1 MEEGFQIHSQASACY
16 RISRS
21 PGILCGRIR
30 DMPSAQ
36 APSQTSSELYRRL
49 LRYVIPYK
57 WIFVVAIVGMFVVAL
72 GETAFVALLKPIMDD
87 GFVNRDQFLI
97 KWLPLALVVVMFVR
111 GLGQFVDTYTMAWIG
126 RRIVYDLRAQLFD
139 RHLHLPESYFDTHPT
154 ANLVSQ
160 LVFDCEQ
167 VSRASTQAIRVLVRD
182 SINIVL
188 LLIWMSYLSW
198 KTTLALLLIVPIA
211 WVIIRFSSK
220 KLRDAS
226 SELQRTVGRI
236 TQVASEALTGHEL
249 VKAFNGFDQQKG
261 LFDLSN
267 NRNRQQFMK
276 RIMVVA
282 VSVPLII
289 FVAGVALAMIV
300 WYALQLTGESQVTAG
315 TFISYIAATVMLMQP
330 IRRLS
335 RLNEVIQTG
344 IAASD
349 SIFSTLDLEPEQD
362 SGSRHLDE
370 PVSGSLAFEQVSFY
384 YTGGEQPALDNI
396 SFEVPARSKVAL
408 VGASGSGKS
417 TVVKLLMGLYRT
429 TTGSIKIDGQKIDEL
444 SLASLREAIAFV
456 PQKSVLFN
464 DSLQENVRYGSAS
477 LDATRFAEV
486 IDAALLAQVV
496 EHHPDGVDQ
505 NIGENGDRLSGGQQ
519 QRIAI
524 ARALYKDAPILIL
537 DEATSALDSE
547 AENKIQTAIDA
558 LLQNRTAL
566 IIAHRLSTIRN
577 ADLILVFD
585 QGRIVEQGSHAS
597 LLKNK
602 SVYANLVKAQEYRQD
617 PDANSGA

>member
-1 MEEGFQIHSQASACY
+1 MAELYSSK
-16 RISRS
+16 
-21 PGILCGRIR
+21 
-30 DMPSAQ
+30 
-36 APSQTSSELYRRL
+36 QTSVELYRRL
-49 LRYVIPYK
+49 LRYVVPYK

-126 RRIVYDLRAQLFD
+126 RRIVYDLRTQLFD
-139 RHLHLPESYFDTHPT
+139 RHLHLTEAYFDSHPT

-167 VSRASTQAIRVLVRD
+167 VSKASTQAIRVLVRD

-198 KTTLALLLIVPIA
+198 KTTLALLIIIPFA
-211 WVIIRFSSK
+211 WLIIRYSSK
-220 KLRDAS
+220 KLRKAS
-226 SELQRTVGRI
+226 RELQRTVGRI

-249 VKAFNGFDQQKG
+249 VKAFNGFERQKR
-261 LFDLSN
+261 LFELSN

-276 RIMVVA
+276 RSMVVA
-282 VSVPLII
+282 ISMPLII
-289 FVAGVALAMIV
+289 FIAGLALAMIV
-300 WYALQLTGESQVTAG
+300 WYALQQTGENQVTAG
-315 TFISYIAATVMLMQP
+315 TFISYISATVMLMQP

-344 IAASD
+344 IAASE
-349 SIFSTLDLEPEQD
+349 SIFSTLDLAPEQD
-362 SGSRHLDE
+362 SGTRSLTE
-370 PVSGSLAFEQVSFY
+370 PVLGELSFENVSFSY
-384 YTGGEQPALDNI
+384 SDEEQPTLQDI
-396 SFEVPARSKVAL
+396 CFKVPSRSKVAL
-408 VGASGSGKS
+408 VGASGSGK
-417 TVVKLLMGLYRT
+417 TTIVKLLMGLYASDS
-429 TTGSIKIDGQKIDEL
+429 GSIKIDSQDIIDL
-444 SLASLREAIAFV
+444 SLTSLRGAIAFV

-464 DSLQENVRYGSAS
+464 DSLQENITYGSTS
-477 LDATRFAEV
+477 LDKTRFAEV
-486 IDAALLAQVV
+486 IDAALLTQLVDT
-496 EHHPDGVDQ
+496 HPDGADQ

-524 ARALYKDAPILIL
+524 ARALYKNAPVLIL

-547 AENKIQTAIDA
+547 AEKKIQTAIDA
-558 LLQNRTAL
+558 LLENRTAL

-585 QGRIVEQGSHAS
+585 QGRIVEQGSHQS
-597 LLKNK
+597 LLTQNG
-602 SVYANLVKAQEYRQD
+602 VYANLVKAQEY
-617 PDANSGA
+617 

>member
-1 MEEGFQIHSQASACY
+1 
-16 RISRS
+16 
-21 PGILCGRIR
+21 
-30 DMPSAQ
+30 
-36 APSQTSSELYRRL
+36 
-49 LRYVIPYK
+49 
-57 WIFVVAIVGMFVVAL
+57 
-72 GETAFVALLKPIMDD
+72 
-87 GFVNRDQFLI
+87 
-97 KWLPLALVVVMFVR
+97 
-111 GLGQFVDTYTMAWIG
+111 MAWIG
-126 RRIVYDLRAQLFD
+126 RRIIYDLRTQLFD
-139 RHLHLPESYFDTHPT
+139 RHLHLPESYFDNHPS

-167 VSRASTQAIRVLVRD
+167 VSRAATQAVRVLVRD
-182 SINIVL
+182 SINIIL

-211 WVIIRFSSK
+211 AIVIRYSSK
-220 KLRDAS
+220 KLRAAS

-236 TQVASEALTGHEL
+236 TEVASEALTGHEL
-249 VKAFNGFDQQKG
+249 VKAFNGFDRQKK
-261 LFDLSN
+261 LFDQSN

-282 VSVPLII
+282 ISVPLII
-289 FVAGVALAMIV
+289 FIAGLALAMIV
-300 WYALQLTGESQVTAG
+300 WYALQQTGESQVTAG
-315 TFISYIAATVMLMQP
+315 TFISYISATVMLMQP

-344 IAASD
+344 VAASD
-349 SIFSTLDLEPEQD
+349 SIFSTLDLEPERD
-362 SGSRHLDE
+362 PGSHHLDE
-370 PVSGSLAFEQVSFY
+370 PVSGSLSFEQVSFY
-384 YTGGEQPALDNI
+384 YADDGRPALEKI

-417 TVVKLLMGLYRT
+417 TIVKLLMGMYRAN
-429 TTGSIKIDGQKIDEL
+429 TGSIKIDGQEISNL
-444 SLASLREAIAFV
+444 SLTSLREAIAFV

-464 DSLQENVRYGSAS
+464 DSLQENVRYGSAT
-477 LDATRFAEV
+477 LDQARFTEV
-486 IDAALLAQVV
+486 IDAAMLTQVV
-496 EHHPDGVDQ
+496 ESHPEGVDQ

-524 ARALYKDAPILIL
+524 ARALYKNAPILIL

-547 AENKIQTAIDA
+547 AESKIQTAIDA

-585 QGRIVEQGSHAS
+585 QGQIVEQGSHAA
-597 LLKNK
+597 LLEKQGI
-602 SVYANLVKAQEYRQD
+602 YANLVKAQEYRLD
-617 PDANSGA
+617 PGT

>member
-1 MEEGFQIHSQASACY
+1 MSSTQSSG
-16 RISRS
+16 
-21 PGILCGRIR
+21 
-30 DMPSAQ
+30 
-36 APSQTSSELYRRL
+36 QTSSALYRRL
-49 LRYVIPYK
+49 LGYVVPYK
-57 WIFVVAIVGMFVVAL
+57 RIFAVAIVGMFVVAL
-72 GETAFVALLKPIMDD
+72 GETAFVALLKPIMDE

-97 KWLPLALVVVMFVR
+97 KWLPLVLVVVMFVR
-111 GLGQFVDTYTMAWIG
+111 GIGQFVDTYTMAWIG
-126 RRIVYDLRAQLFD
+126 RRIIYDLRTELFD
-139 RHLHLPESYFDTHPT
+139 RHLHLSETYFDNHPS

-182 SINIVL
+182 SINIIL

-198 KTTLALLLIVPIA
+198 KTTLALLLIVPVAAI
-211 WVIIRFSSK
+211 VIRYSSK
-220 KLRDAS
+220 KLRAAS

-236 TQVASEALTGHEL
+236 TEVASEALTGHEL
-249 VKAFNGFDQQKG
+249 VKAFNGFDRQKK

-282 VSVPLII
+282 ISVPLII
-289 FVAGVALAMIV
+289 FIAGLALAMIV
-300 WYALQLTGESQVTAG
+300 WYALQQTGESQVTAG
-315 TFISYIAATVMLMQP
+315 TFISYISATVMLMQP

-344 IAASD
+344 VAASD

-362 SGSRHLDE
+362 TGSRHLDE
-370 PVSGSLAFEQVSFY
+370 PVSGSLSFGQVSFNY
-384 YTGGEQPALDNI
+384 ADTEQPALKDI

-417 TVVKLLMGLYRT
+417 TVVKLLMGLYRANA
-429 TTGSIKIDGQKIDEL
+429 GSIKIDGQEISDL
-444 SLASLREAIAFV
+444 SLTSLREAIAFV

-464 DSLQENVRYGSAS
+464 DSLQENVCYGSAT
-477 LDATRFAEV
+477 LDQARFAEV
-486 IDAALLAQVV
+486 IDAAMLTQVV
-496 EHHPDGVDQ
+496 ESHPDGVDQ

-524 ARALYKDAPILIL
+524 ARALYKNAPVLIL
-537 DEATSALDSE
+537 DEATSALDSG
-547 AENKIQTAIDA
+547 AEYKIQTAIDA

-585 QGRIVEQGSHAS
+585 QGQIVEQGSHDT
-597 LLKNK
+597 LLEQKG
-602 SVYANLVKAQEYRQD
+602 VYAKLVKAQEYRLD
-617 PDANSGA
+617 PGV

>member
-1 MEEGFQIHSQASACY
+1 MSTAHSST
-16 RISRS
+16 
-21 PGILCGRIR
+21 
-30 DMPSAQ
+30 
-36 APSQTSSELYRRL
+36 QTSSALYRRL
-49 LRYVIPYK
+49 LHYVVPYK
-57 WIFVVAIVGMFVVAL
+57 WVFVVAIIGMFVVAL

-97 KWLPLALVVVMFVR
+97 KWLPLALVIVMFVR

-126 RRIVYDLRAQLFD
+126 RRIVYDLRTQLFD

-167 VSRASTQAIRVLVRD
+167 VSKASTQAIRVLVRD

-188 LLIWMSYLSW
+188 LLVWMSYLSW
-198 KTTLALLLIVPIA
+198 KTTLALLIIIPFA
-211 WVIIRFSSK
+211 WLIIRLSSK
-220 KLRDAS
+220 KLRKAS
-226 SELQRTVGRI
+226 SELQRTIGRI

-249 VKAFNGFDQQKG
+249 VKAFNGFDRQKR

-276 RIMVVA
+276 RSMVVA
-282 VSVPLII
+282 ISVPLIVFI
-289 FVAGVALAMIV
+289 AGLALAMIV
-300 WYALQLTGESQVTAG
+300 WYALQQTGENQVTAG
-315 TFISYIAATVMLMQP
+315 TFISYISATVMLMQP

-344 IAASD
+344 IAASE
-349 SIFSTLDLEPEQD
+349 SIFSTLDLDPEQD
-362 SGSRHLDE
+362 TGDRQLDE
-370 PVSGSLAFEQVSFY
+370 PVLGKLSFEQVSFRY
-384 YTGGEQPALDNI
+384 ADGEQSALQNI
-396 SFEVPARSKVAL
+396 SFEIPSRSKVAL

-417 TVVKLLMGLYRT
+417 TVVKLLMGLYAVSS
-429 TTGSIKIDGQKIDEL
+429 GSIKIDGQEIRDL
-444 SLASLREAIAFV
+444 GLTSLRKAIAFV

-464 DSLQENVRYGSAS
+464 DSLQENVTYGSPTVDS
-477 LDATRFAEV
+477 VRFAEV
-486 IDAALLAQVV
+486 IDAALLTQVV
-496 EHHPDGVDQ
+496 KSHPDGVDQ

-524 ARALYKDAPILIL
+524 ARALYKNAPILIL

-547 AENKIQTAIDA
+547 AENKIQMAIDT

-585 QGRIVEQGSHAS
+585 QGQVIEQGSHET
-597 LLKNK
+597 LLKQEG
-602 SVYANLVKAQEYRQD
+602 VYANLVKAQEYRKNTD
-617 PDANSGA
+617 SAESP